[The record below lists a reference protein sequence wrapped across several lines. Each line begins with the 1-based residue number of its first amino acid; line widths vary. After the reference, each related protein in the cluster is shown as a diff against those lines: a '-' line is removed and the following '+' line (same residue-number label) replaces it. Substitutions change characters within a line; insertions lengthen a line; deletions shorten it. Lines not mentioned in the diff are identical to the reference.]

1 MVRLRTPAS
10 ADRVWGV
17 LSDGWRYADWVVGAD
32 RIRAVD
38 ADWPQVGARLQ
49 HSVGQWPGQVH
60 DETEVLDCDPA
71 RRLVLQ
77 ARLRPFGEARVE
89 LTVDPLPE
97 GGCEISIAEDV
108 TSGPAA
114 LVLGP
119 VRRFVLD
126 VRNVEVLRRLV
137 SAAEG

>member
-1 MVRLRTPAS
+1 M
-10 ADRVWGV
+10 

-38 ADWPQVGARLQ
+38 ADWPQVGARLH

-60 DETEVLDCDPA
+60 DETEVLACHPA
-71 RRLVLQ
+71 RHLVLL
-77 ARLRPFGEARVE
+77 ARLRPFGAARVE

-119 VRRFVLD
+119 FRRFALD
-126 VRNVEVLRRLV
+126 VRNVEVLRRLAG
-137 SAAEG
+137 AAEG